1 MQLVT
6 AHIMGVVAQNYP
18 LFRHLTVMTNML
30 RVSKDKARIE
40 ELMKK
45 FGVWE
50 VRNSY
55 PKFISGGQRQ
65 RCAIIQQILCSG
77 RYFLMD
83 EPFSG
88 LDIIKK
94 CEACALIRELA
105 SQDEETT
112 IYIITHS
119 MEDALKVADRVLM
132 LGYVGGEE
140 GYGSTI
146 IHDINLIERGLDMNC
161 CPKKS
166 PLYMSLVTELED
178 KFKTL

>member
-1 MQLVT
+1 MMLVSND
-6 AHIMGVVAQNYP
+6 I
-18 LFRHLTVMTNML
+18 
-30 RVSKDKARIE
+30 ARIE

-94 CEACALIRELA
+94 CEACGLIRELA

-119 MEDALKVADRVLM
+119 MEDALKVSDRVLM
-132 LGYVGGEE
+132 LGYE
-140 GYGSTI
+140 GDKEGSTI
-146 IHDINLIERGLDMNC
+146 VHDINLIERGLTMDC

-166 PLYMSLVTELED
+166 PLYTSLVTELED